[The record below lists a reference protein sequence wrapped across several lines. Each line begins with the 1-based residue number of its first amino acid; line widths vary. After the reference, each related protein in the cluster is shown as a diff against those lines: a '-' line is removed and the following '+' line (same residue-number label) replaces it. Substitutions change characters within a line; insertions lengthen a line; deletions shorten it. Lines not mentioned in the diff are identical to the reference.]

1 MEISRTTDSVL
12 MSKTDIWNELN
23 GKVVKLM
30 SISNGS
36 VAILTAHDEENNR
49 LYLLDKMVGEEN
61 GALG

>member
-1 MEISRTTDSVL
+1 MEINRMTDSVL
-12 MSKTDIWNELN
+12 MSKADIWNELN

-61 GALG
+61 GSLD